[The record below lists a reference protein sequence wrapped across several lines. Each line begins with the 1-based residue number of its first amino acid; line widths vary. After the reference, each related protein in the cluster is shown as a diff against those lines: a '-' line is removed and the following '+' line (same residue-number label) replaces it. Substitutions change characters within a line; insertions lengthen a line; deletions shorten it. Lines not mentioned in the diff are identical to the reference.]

1 MKSHILNVVEKL
13 FPDLFLKNENLAY
26 LWINSLK
33 LYTIFS
39 ILYQVEDY
47 PNILKPGYRS
57 LAFTWYKALLENKKS
72 LTLAWFLHDS
82 WRKTSLLFYS
92 IDRPDVIFFLLLLR
106 ETLASICIAIVYL
119 PNFLE
124 RWDFEFKVTK

>member
-1 MKSHILNVVEKL
+1 MWWKL

-57 LAFTWYKALLENKKS
+57 LAFT
-72 LTLAWFLHDS
+72 
-82 WRKTSLLFYS
+82 
-92 IDRPDVIFFLLLLR
+92 
-106 ETLASICIAIVYL
+106 
-119 PNFLE
+119 
-124 RWDFEFKVTK
+124 